1 VNPSARLPITMPN
14 GENDQKFTPAQL
26 VLVMFSLVLVLV
38 MFSLV
43 ACPSLFMLSQ
53 VSAQV
58 AGHSSV

>member
-1 VNPSARLPITMPN
+1 MPN
-14 GENDQKFTPAQL
+14 GENDQKFTPAQF